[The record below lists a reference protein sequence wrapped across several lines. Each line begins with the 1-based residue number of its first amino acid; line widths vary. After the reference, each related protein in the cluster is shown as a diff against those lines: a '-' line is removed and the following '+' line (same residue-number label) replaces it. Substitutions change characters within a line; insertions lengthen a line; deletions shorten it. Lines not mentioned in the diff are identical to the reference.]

1 MNGMIVW
8 IALAL
13 AAILTIALI
22 QKRRKDRSLRALKRH
37 GFQPDRQWSS
47 AISLVTE
54 RGTTRFAI
62 VWPGDYR
69 VFEAH
74 QLLGVDLK
82 SHEIDEGGGQHKVVL
97 QLDDPDHRSVG
108 LPTGNNRRR
117 AEQWAEEI
125 RAWHRS
131 VSSS

>member
-8 IALAL
+8 IALGL
-13 AAILTIALI
+13 AAILAIALI
-22 QKRRKDRSLRALKRH
+22 QKRRKDQSLGALKRS
-37 GFQPDRQWSS
+37 GFRPDQHWSS

-54 RGTTRFAI
+54 QGTKRFAI

-69 VFEAH
+69 VYDAH

-97 QLDDPDHRSVG
+97 RLEDPDHHSVA

-131 VSSS
+131 LR